1 MAKLVETKALSI
13 ADVDIFDDTAVNAF
27 HDAWMAKGLEK
38 VQDDMRRL
46 REMGIIDENGNQLKT
61 ITPADML
68 DPDADFGG

>member
-1 MAKLVETKALSI
+1 MANLVEAKPLSI
-13 ADVDIFDDTAVNAF
+13 ADVDFYDDVAMEAF
-27 HDAWMAKGLEK
+27 NDALMAKGLLK

-68 DPDADFGG
+68 DPNADFGG